1 MILQINAVCDIGCR
15 KNSNED
21 MILLDKEMFRDGKRH
36 TKFNIEDTLIIAV
49 ADGIGGL
56 NKGEVA
62 SERVLT
68 SLRDILSRIPSD
80 LNTEELREVFNTF
93 TIETHNSMPKEMGST
108 LAGLFFYQGK
118 LFRYHAGDSRIYRLR
133 QGELIRLTKD
143 HSLRESGG
151 RPDAPSNIITNS
163 IGGGSSCFIEFEEI
177 ESPLFDNDIYL
188 LSSDGMH
195 DLVSTDEIHSAL
207 KKPEAE
213 QKLTDFAKKR
223 GGKDNISVITI
234 MVSNIKTKEARRI

>member
-1 MILQINAVCDIGCR
+1 MSVILSVNAVCDAGC
-15 KNSNED
+15 KKPNNED
-21 MILLDKEMFRDGKRH
+21 MILLQDEMFRDGKRQAKFD
-36 TKFNIEDTLIIAV
+36 TKNNITIAV

-68 SLRDILSRIPSD
+68 DLRKILSKIPGD
-80 LNTEELREVFNTF
+80 LSADELREVFNTY
-93 TIETHNSMPKEMGST
+93 TAETHNSMPDDMGST

-118 LFRYHAGDSRIYRLR
+118 LFRFHAGDSRIYRMR
-133 QGELIRLTKD
+133 RGELTRLTVD

-151 RPDAPSNIITNS
+151 QPTAPSNIITNA
-163 IGGGSSCFIEFEEI
+163 IGGGSTAFIEFAEVAPFI
-177 ESPLFDNDIYL
+177 NNDIYL

-195 DLVSTDEIHSAL
+195 DLISRNEILAAL
-207 KKPEAE
+207 KKPDTAE
-213 QKLTDFAKKR
+213 KLTLLAKKR

-234 MVSNIKTKEARRI
+234 NIKEK